1 MEVSSMRS
9 LGVLLI
15 VLGAGSLILPLV
27 GLQFRLLEPLD
38 PYQPIAGMVV
48 AVIGAVL
55 FVLAQ
60 QRASAASAD
69 AAQAARDRPAGDTT
83 TRPPG

>member
-1 MEVSSMRS
+1 MRS

-38 PYQPIAGMVV
+38 PYQPIAGIVV

-60 QRASAASAD
+60 QRASAASAA

>member
-1 MEVSSMRS
+1 MRS

-15 VLGAGSLILPLV
+15 VLGAGSVLLPLV

-38 PYQPIAGMVV
+38 PYQPFAGIIV
-48 AVIGAVL
+48 AVIGVVL

-60 QRASAASAD
+60 NRAAA
-69 AAQAARDRPAGDTT
+69 AAVTEAAREVEAAREHPATETT
-83 TRPPG
+83 TRPPA